1 MKRILSFAALIL
13 AMTACN
19 TRENPFLTEWDTP
32 YGIPP
37 FEKILPS
44 DYIPAVKAGIE
55 VACGDGQS
63 ILITTLQAEGGKRM
77 SAGAYLNGR
86 RISSGSY
93 LN

>member
-1 MKRILSFAALIL
+1 MKRILAFAALIL

-44 DYIPAVKAGIE
+44 D
-55 VACGDGQS
+55 
-63 ILITTLQAEGGKRM
+63 
-77 SAGAYLNGR
+77 
-86 RISSGSY
+86 
-93 LN
+93 